1 MDQTEAD
8 VSPTDPTAPFSAAEA
23 EPSRAVVPIPGSPRR
38 QLPLGGPSRA
48 GGSFW
53 QRITLRGRQDPSKDD
68 RHEILMSRL
77 SDLES
82 RLSESQSAIE
92 SRIAQLDQRLT
103 QVWEVEEQL
112 SYLLEIQEIL
122 TGLREHQRELG
133 ERVRS
138 NRRTLNLLV
147 AALLATAVAITAL
160 ALPGW

>member
-1 MDQTEAD
+1 MDQTEPD
-8 VSPTDPTAPFSAAEA
+8 VSPTDPTAAFSAAEA

-38 QLPLGGPSRA
+38 QLPAGTSARA

-53 QRITLRGRQDPSKDD
+53 QRITLRGRQSPSKAD

-77 SDLES
+77 SELEN
-82 RLSESQSAIE
+82 RLSETQSAIE
-92 SRIAQLDQRLT
+92 SRISELDQRLT

-122 TGLREHQRELG
+122 TGLRDHQRELG
-133 ERVRS
+133 DRVRS

>member
-8 VSPTDPTAPFSAAEA
+8 VSPTDPTAAFSAAEP
-23 EPSRAVVPIPGSPRR
+23 EPGRAVVPIPGVPRR
-38 QLPLGGPSRA
+38 QLPPGSPDRA

-53 QRITLRGRQDPSKDD
+53 QRIALRGRQGLSKAD

-77 SDLES
+77 SELER

-92 SRIAQLDQRLT
+92 SRISELDQRLT

-112 SYLLEIQEIL
+112 SFLLEIQQIL

-133 ERVRS
+133 DRVRS